1 MPLNPNADTINC
13 QGTVTDA
20 QYVLKGNTTMSS
32 TSSFNAIAPFI
43 AVAWE
48 SSDLPSFTPVSAPL
62 LQSATSTK
70 STLSTVTGTDAAH
83 ATSSNGLAEG
93 TKIGLGFGIP
103 CGLLICA
110 TAALFFYRRGLRR
123 ARLNLGI
130 VRTAAD
136 QSVAGIVAKA
146 ELGGN
151 SHVHEIGGKQ
161 VLAEADNMHVRH
173 ELDGN

>member
-1 MPLNPNADTINC
+1 
-13 QGTVTDA
+13 
-20 QYVLKGNTTMSS
+20 
-32 TSSFNAIAPFI
+32 
-43 AVAWE
+43 
-48 SSDLPSFTPVSAPL
+48 
-62 LQSATSTK
+62 
-70 STLSTVTGTDAAH
+70 
-83 ATSSNGLAEG
+83 
-93 TKIGLGFGIP
+93 
-103 CGLLICA
+103 
-110 TAALFFYRRGLRR
+110 
-123 ARLNLGI
+123 LNLGI

>member
-1 MPLNPNADTINC
+1 ML
-13 QGTVTDA
+13 
-20 QYVLKGNTTMSS
+20 LLRM
-32 TSSFNAIAPFI
+32 
-43 AVAWE
+43 
-48 SSDLPSFTPVSAPL
+48 DLRKAL
-62 LQSATSTK
+62 
-70 STLSTVTGTDAAH
+70 
-83 ATSSNGLAEG
+83 

-110 TAALFFYRRGLRR
+110 AAALFFYRRGLRR